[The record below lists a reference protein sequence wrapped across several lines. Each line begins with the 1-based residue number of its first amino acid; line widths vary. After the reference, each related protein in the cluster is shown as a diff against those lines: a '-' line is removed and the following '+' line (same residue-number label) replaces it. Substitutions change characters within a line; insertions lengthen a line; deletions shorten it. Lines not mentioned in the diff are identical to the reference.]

1 MKKILATIL
10 VTVTLISCSKD
21 SSSSGTGA
29 SSISPPSWIIGTW
42 AYKISNTNTIMQSHT
57 FTSDNYTIYTAG
69 QTIDFKQTISSS
81 SGKMTI
87 EETIETDNNY
97 ELTLKNIVS
106 SGITQT
112 TKYNFSKVNSTI
124 ITWQQGGTTQY
135 TKQ

>member
-1 MKKILATIL
+1 
-10 VTVTLISCSKD
+10 
-21 SSSSGTGA
+21 
-29 SSISPPSWIIGTW
+29 
-42 AYKISNTNTIMQSHT
+42 
-57 FTSDNYTIYTAG
+57 
-69 QTIDFKQTISSS
+69 
-81 SGKMTI
+81 MTI